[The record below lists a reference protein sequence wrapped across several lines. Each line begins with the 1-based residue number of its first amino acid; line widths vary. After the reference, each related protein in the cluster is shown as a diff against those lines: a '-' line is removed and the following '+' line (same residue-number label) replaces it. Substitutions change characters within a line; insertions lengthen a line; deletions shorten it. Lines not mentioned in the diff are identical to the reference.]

1 MTCHQLFNP
10 FGGDFLDKRKKNNQ
24 PQKEKQETLPIENNS
39 ADLEDD
45 ILNEQLVSMM
55 DEIFDPL
62 PVPFILID
70 KNTRIRMIN
79 KVFAD
84 FLGFSKKDIIGKPVL
99 EVDKYSRFP
108 YVFKTKKSEVA
119 WKHTFENG
127 HTAIVHRLVVLD
139 ENEEIKYGVGMVL
152 FEDLQ
157 QFKDIIEKNRLLETE
172 LHLYKNQLK
181 EMYGAKYS
189 WDNIIGKSEK
199 MAQAKFIGK
208 RASSSNSNVLILGE
222 SGTGK
227 ELFAH
232 AIHNDSV
239 RSFSPFVKINSAAI
253 PSELLEAELFGYE
266 EGAFTGAKK
275 GGKIG
280 KFELANGGSIFL
292 DEIGDMPLKMQAKL
306 LRVLQEKEIERV
318 GGNKVI
324 KVDVRVI
331 AATNKDLKKLIEDGK
346 FREDLYYRLNVM
358 TIEIPPLRERLED
371 IEELSYMLLKK
382 LSNQLGR
389 HVSNISDNAMEC
401 LMRHNWPGNVRELEN
416 VLERAINL
424 TDSDTIL
431 PVHLPVYL
439 TQSTKRIL
447 GGPIRPLKD
456 IIEDTEK
463 EAIVRCLEYTGGNK
477 LKTAKLLD
485 ISRSSLYDKMER
497 YGIV

>member
-1 MTCHQLFNP
+1 MDNSKI
-10 FGGDFLDKRKKNNQ
+10 DNQ
-24 PQKEKQETLPIENNS
+24 VYNQDIE
-39 ADLEDD
+39 DIQMDELIDEDI
-45 ILNEQLVSMM
+45 ILTKYLASMM
-55 DEIFDPL
+55 DRIFDPL
-62 PVPFILID
+62 PVPLIMLD
-70 KNTRIRMIN
+70 KDSKIRMIN
-79 KVFAD
+79 QVFAD
-84 FLGFSKKDIIGKPVL
+84 FLGFPKSDIIGKLVL
-99 EVDKYSRFP
+99 DVDKYSRFP
-108 YVFKTKKSEVA
+108 YVFKTKKAEIA

-127 HTAIVHRLVVLD
+127 HTAIVHRLPVLD
-139 ENEEIKYGVGMVL
+139 KNGEIKYAIGMVL
-152 FEDLQ
+152 FEGIE
-157 QFKDIIEKNRLLETE
+157 QFKDIITKNKLLETE

-189 WDNIIGKSEK
+189 WNTIIGNSEK
-199 MAQAKFIGK
+199 MSNAKFIGK
-208 RASSSNSNVLILGE
+208 RASSSISNVLILGE

-253 PSELLEAELFGYE
+253 PSELLESELFGYE

-292 DEIGDMPLKMQAKL
+292 DEIGDMPMKMQAKL

-318 GGNKVI
+318 GGNNII

-331 AATNKDLKKLIEDGK
+331 AATNKDLKKLINEGK

-358 TIEIPPLRERLED
+358 TIEIPPLRERYGD
-371 IEELSYMLLKK
+371 IEELVNLFLKK

-389 HVSNISDNAMEC
+389 YVTNISQNAMEC
-401 LMRHNWPGNVRELEN
+401 LEGHGWPGNVRELEN

-439 TQSTKRIL
+439 TQNKKIIMD
-447 GGPIRPLKD
+447 GPVRPLKE

-463 EAIVRCLEYTGGNK
+463 EAIIRCLEYTEGNK

-485 ISRSSLYDKMER
+485 ISRSTLYDRMEK
-497 YGIV
+497 YGIS

>member
-1 MTCHQLFNP
+1 MDSNYKNGQIHKQDQDIQYLEKNSMV
-10 FGGDFLDKRKKNNQ
+10 LD
-24 PQKEKQETLPIENNS
+24 
-39 ADLEDD
+39 EDN
-45 ILNEQLVSMM
+45 ILTEYLVSMLHK
-55 DEIFDPL
+55 IFDPL
-62 PVPFILID
+62 PVPIILLD
-70 KNTRIRMIN
+70 KDSKIRMIN
-79 KVFAD
+79 QVFAD
-84 FLGFSKKDIIGKPVL
+84 FLGFSKDDIIGKPVL
-99 EVDKYSRFP
+99 EVDKYTRFP
-108 YVFKTKKSEVA
+108 YVLKTKKAEIA

-127 HTAIVHRLVVLD
+127 HTAIVHRIPVLD
-139 ENEEIKYGVGMVL
+139 EKGQLIYAVGMVL
-152 FEDLQ
+152 FEDLE
-157 QFKDIIEKNRLLETE
+157 QFRDIITKNKLLETE
-172 LHLYKNQLK
+172 VHMYKKQLK

-189 WDNIIGKSEK
+189 WDTIIGNSEK

-208 RASSSNSNVLILGE
+208 RASNSISNVLILGE

-232 AIHNDSV
+232 AIHNDSA
-239 RSFSPFVKINSAAI
+239 RNFSPFVKINSAAI
-253 PSELLEAELFGYE
+253 PSELLESELFGYD

-306 LRVLQEKEIERV
+306 LRVLQEKEFERV
-318 GGNKVI
+318 GGNKVV

-331 AATNKDLKKLIEDGK
+331 AATNKDLKKLIAEGK

-358 TIEIPPLRERLED
+358 TIEIPPLRERYGD
-371 IEELSYMLLKK
+371 IEQLSSVLLKK

-389 HVSNISDNAMEC
+389 YVPSISDNAMES

-439 TQSTKRIL
+439 TQNTKRDL
-447 GGPIRPLKD
+447 DGPIRSLKD

-463 EAIVRCLEYTGGNK
+463 EAILRCLEYTNGNK
-477 LKTAKLLD
+477 LRTAKLLD

-497 YGIV
+497 YGIS

>member
-1 MTCHQLFNP
+1 MLTC
-10 FGGDFLDKRKKNNQ
+10 GGDFMGRRQGNDQMQQEAQEIQSVEENIVAVAEDTILKEHLIPLLDK
-24 PQKEKQETLPIENNS
+24 
-39 ADLEDD
+39 
-45 ILNEQLVSMM
+45 
-55 DEIFDPL
+55 IFDPL
-62 PVPFILID
+62 PVPFIIID
-70 KNTRIRMIN
+70 KETKVRMIN
-79 KVFAD
+79 RVFAN
-84 FLGFSKKDIIGKPVL
+84 FLGYSKDEVIGRPVL

-108 YVFKTKKSEVA
+108 YVLKTKKAEIA

-139 ENEEIKYGVGMVL
+139 EESEVKYGVGMVL
-152 FEDLQ
+152 FEDLE
-157 QFKDIIEKNRLLETE
+157 QFKDIIEKNKLLETE
-172 LHLYKNQLK
+172 LHLYKSQLK
-181 EMYGAKYS
+181 EMHGAKYS
-189 WDNIIGKSEK
+189 WDTIIGKSEK
-199 MAQAKFIGK
+199 MSQAKFIGK

-239 RSFSPFVKINSAAI
+239 RNFSPFVKINCAAI
-253 PSELLEAELFGYE
+253 PSDLLESELFGYE
-266 EGAFTGAKK
+266 DGAFTGAKK

-306 LRVLQEKEIERV
+306 LRVLQEKEFERV
-318 GGNKVI
+318 GGNNIV

-331 AATNKDLKKLIEDGK
+331 AATNKNLLELIKEDK

-358 TIEIPPLRERLED
+358 TIEIPSLRERYGD
-371 IEELSYMLLKK
+371 IDELVVMLLKK
-382 LSNQLGR
+382 LSKQLGKY
-389 HVSNISDNAMEC
+389 VSSISEKAMEYI
-401 LMRHNWPGNVRELEN
+401 MGHNWPGNVRELEN

-424 TDSDTIL
+424 TDTDTIL

-439 TQSTKRIL
+439 TQSTKRVL
-447 GGPIRPLKD
+447 NGPVRPLKD
-456 IIEDTEK
+456 MIEDTEK
-463 EAIVRCLEYTGGNK
+463 EAIVRCLEYTNGNK

-497 YGIV
+497 YGIS